1 MLMIMKKKRVV
12 LVVMDGW
19 GLAPEDKFN
28 AIANAKTPN
37 FDKLVREFPNTRL
50 KSDGLAVGLPE
61 GQFGTSEVNHLTIG
75 AGRVILQD
83 LPRINNAIETG
94 EFFSNKAI
102 VSTLEHTVKNNSNL
116 NLIGLLS
123 DGGVHTTIEHL
134 FAFFETAKRLNYKQ
148 QINLHLF
155 TDGRDVAPKSAEK
168 YFTQLDAQIAEY
180 QDLNIKI
187 ATVQGR
193 SFLDRDRDWAKTEK
207 AVQLI
212 CNGVGKKFTNWNA
225 ILNFEYNLNITD
237 EFFPQYLL
245 DESGTIKKNDGVI
258 FFHYRTDR
266 LYQLVKRIMQDENL
280 KLKVITMINVSEEF
294 DVEIAFPRVHVSN
307 VLAEVISNADLKQLH
322 TTETEKYA
330 HLTFFLNGEKEKEMP
345 FEEWKLV
352 ESNRFVKPYYAF
364 EPSMR
369 NFDIT
374 KNIID
379 GIVEDK
385 YDFII
390 ANLSSPDMVGHTG
403 NYEAA
408 IVSAESV
415 DYCIGKI
422 YESLKDKLD
431 DYALILTADHG
442 NSDIMWDYEND
453 QPHTQ
458 HTTSPVP
465 FVLVTS
471 GSYKLHKRETL
482 SDIAPTVL
490 DLMGLKKPLEM
501 TGESLITE
509 TE

>member
-1 MLMIMKKKRVV
+1 
-12 LVVMDGW
+12 MDGW
-19 GLAPEDKFN
+19 GLAPADKYN

-37 FDKLVREFPNTRL
+37 FDKLVRDYPNTRL

-83 LPRINNAIETG
+83 LPRINHAIET
-94 EFFSNKAI
+94 EQFYSNKAI
-102 VSTLEHTVKNNSNL
+102 LDTLKYTTEHNSHL

-148 QINLHLF
+148 QINLHVF

-168 YFTQLDAQIAEY
+168 YFKMLDSKISEY
-180 QDLNIKI
+180 KELNIKI

-193 SFLDRDRDWAKTEK
+193 SYLDRDREWDKTEK

-212 CNGVGKKFTNWNA
+212 TKGEGKKFTAWNA
-225 ILNFEYNLNITD
+225 IVNFEYNMNVSD
-237 EFFPQYLL
+237 EFFSQYLL
-245 DESGTIKKNDGVI
+245 DESGLLGKNDGII
-258 FFHYRTDR
+258 FYHYRTDR
-266 LYQLVKRIMQDENL
+266 LYQIVKRILQETELNL
-280 KLKVITMINVSEEF
+280 KAVTMINVSEEF
-294 DVEIAFPRVHVSN
+294 DVQMAFPRESVDN
-307 VLAEVISNADLKQLH
+307 VLAEVISKAELRQLH

-345 FEEWKLV
+345 YEEWKLI
-352 ESNRFVKPYYAF
+352 ESNRFVKPYYNF

-379 GIVEDK
+379 GIENDK

-408 IVSAESV
+408 VISAESV
-415 DYCIGKI
+415 DYCLGKI
-422 YESLKDKLD
+422 YESIKDKLE
-431 DYALILTADHG
+431 DYALIVTADHG
-442 NSDIMWDYEND
+442 NSDIMWDYENN

-465 FVLVTS
+465 FIVVTN
-471 GSYKLHKRETL
+471 GSYKLHRRETL

-490 DLMGLKKPLEM
+490 DLMKLDKPMEM
-501 TGESLITE
+501 TGESLIIGQE
-509 TE
+509 

>member
-1 MLMIMKKKRVV
+1 MAKKKVV
-12 LVVMDGW
+12 LVIMDGW
-19 GLAPEDKFN
+19 GLAPEDKYN

-37 FDKLVREFPNTRL
+37 FDKLVREYPNTRL

-83 LPRINNAIETG
+83 LPRINDSIEKEDFYT
-94 EFFSNKAI
+94 NPAI
-102 VSTLEHTVKNNSNL
+102 VKTIKHTIQNESNL
-116 NLIGLLS
+116 NLIGILS

-134 FAFFETAKRLNYKQ
+134 FAFFEAARRMNYKQ

-155 TDGRDVAPKSAEK
+155 TDGRDVAPKSAQK
-168 YFTQLDAQIAEY
+168 YLEMLENKISEY
-180 QDLNIKI
+180 KELNIRI
-187 ATVQGR
+187 ATIQGR
-193 SFLDRDRDWAKTEK
+193 YFLDRDRDWNKTEK
-207 AVQLI
+207 AFELI
-212 CNGVGKKFTNWNA
+212 CKGKGGNFSNWQA
-225 ILNFEYNLNITD
+225 VLNFEYNLNKTD
-237 EFFPQYLL
+237 EYFDQYLL
-245 DESGTIKKNDGVI
+245 DESALLKKDDGVI

-266 LYQLVKRIMQDENL
+266 LYQIVKRLIQEEIPNL
-280 KLKVITMINVSEEF
+280 SITTMISVSEEF
-294 DVEIAFPRVHVSN
+294 DVNLAFPRLKVDN
-307 VLAEVISNADLKQLH
+307 VLAEVISKAGLKQLH

-345 FEEWKLV
+345 NEDWKLI
-352 ESNRFVKPYYAF
+352 ESNRFIKPYYNF

-374 KNIID
+374 KEILN
-379 GIVEDK
+379 GIESNE

-408 IVSAESV
+408 VISAESV
-415 DYCIGKI
+415 DYCLGKL
-422 YESLKDKLD
+422 YEALKDKLN
-431 DYALILTADHG
+431 DYALLITADHG
-442 NSDIMWDYEND
+442 NSDIMWDYENN

-465 FVLVTS
+465 FILVTES
-471 GSYKLHKRETL
+471 SYKLHRRETL

-490 DLMGLKKPLEM
+490 DLMGLPKPAEM
-501 TGESLITE
+501 TGESLIIRE
-509 TE
+509 

>member
-1 MLMIMKKKRVV
+1 MAKKKVV
-12 LVVMDGW
+12 LVIMDGW
-19 GLAPEDKFN
+19 GLAPDDKYN

-37 FDKLVREFPNTRL
+37 FDKLVREYPNTRL

-83 LPRINNAIETG
+83 LPRINDSIKKE
-94 EFFSNKAI
+94 EFYTNPAI
-102 VSTLEHTVKNNSNL
+102 VKTIKHTIQNESNL
-116 NLIGLLS
+116 NLIGILS

-134 FAFFETAKRLNYKQ
+134 FAFFEAAKRMDYKQ

-155 TDGRDVAPKSAEK
+155 TDGRDVAPKSAQK
-168 YFTQLDAQIAEY
+168 YLEMLENKISEY
-180 QDLNIKI
+180 KELKIRI
-187 ATVQGR
+187 ATIQGR
-193 SFLDRDRDWAKTEK
+193 YFLDRDRDWNKTEK
-207 AVQLI
+207 AFELI
-212 CNGVGKKFTNWNA
+212 YKGKGGNFSNWQA
-225 ILNFEYNLNITD
+225 VLNFEYNLNKTD
-237 EFFPQYLL
+237 EYFDQYLL
-245 DESGTIKKNDGVI
+245 DKTALLKKDDGVI

-266 LYQLVKRIMQDENL
+266 LYQIVKRLVQEEIPNL
-280 KLKVITMINVSEEF
+280 SITTMISVSEEF
-294 DVEIAFPRVHVSN
+294 DVNLAFPRLKVDN
-307 VLAEVISNADLKQLH
+307 VLAEVISKAGLKQLH

-345 FEEWKLV
+345 NEDWKLI
-352 ESNRFVKPYYAF
+352 ESNRFIKPYYNF

-374 KNIID
+374 KEILK
-379 GIVEDK
+379 GIESNE

-408 IVSAESV
+408 VISAESV
-415 DYCIGKI
+415 DYCLGKL
-422 YESLKDKLD
+422 YEALKDKLD
-431 DYALILTADHG
+431 DYALLITADHG
-442 NSDIMWDYEND
+442 NSDIMWDYENN

-465 FVLVTS
+465 FILVTEN
-471 GSYKLHKRETL
+471 SYKLHRRETL

-490 DLMGLKKPLEM
+490 DLMDLPKPAEM
-501 TGESLITE
+501 TGESLIIRE
-509 TE
+509 

>member
-1 MLMIMKKKRVV
+1 MRRKKVVMII
-12 LVVMDGW
+12 MDGW
-19 GLAPEDKFN
+19 GLAPDDKYN

-37 FDKLVREFPNTRL
+37 FDKLVREYPNTRL

-83 LPRINNAIETG
+83 LPKINSAIKSE
-94 EFFSNKAI
+94 EFYSNPAI
-102 VSTLEHTVKNNSNL
+102 LKTFHHTIENKSKL
-116 NLIGLLS
+116 NLIGIIS
-123 DGGVHTTIEHL
+123 DGGVHTTIDHL
-134 FAFFETAKRLNYKQ
+134 FAFFETAKRINYKN

-168 YFTQLDAQIAEY
+168 YFKLLDEQIQKY
-180 QDLNIKI
+180 KDLKINI
-187 ATVQGR
+187 ATIQGR
-193 SFLDRDRDWAKTEK
+193 YFLDRDRDWAKTEK
-207 AVQLI
+207 AFDLI
-212 CNGVGKKFTNWNA
+212 FKGKGGKFNSWQSV
-225 ILNFEYNLNITD
+225 LNFAYNANKTD
-237 EFFPQYLL
+237 EYLDQYLL
-245 DESGTIKKNDGVI
+245 DEKGLIKKNDGVI

-266 LYQLVKRIMQDENL
+266 LYQIIKRLTQEDISNL
-280 KLKVITMINVSEEF
+280 SITTMISVSEEF
-294 DVEIAFPRVHVSN
+294 NVNIAFPRLKVDN
-307 VLAEVISNADLKQLH
+307 VLAEVISKSGLKQLH

-345 FEEWKLV
+345 NEHWKLI
-352 ESNRFVKPYYAF
+352 ESNRFIKPYYNF

-374 KNIID
+374 KEVLN
-379 GIVEDK
+379 GIESNE

-408 IVSAESV
+408 VISAESV
-415 DYCIGKI
+415 DYCIGKL
-422 YESLKDKLD
+422 YEAVKNKLD
-431 DYALILTADHG
+431 DFALIITADHG
-442 NSDIMWDYEND
+442 NSDIMWDYKNN

-465 FVLVTS
+465 FILVTES
-471 GSYKLHKRETL
+471 SYKLQRRETL

-490 DLMGLKKPLEM
+490 DLMGLQKPVEM
-501 TGESLITE
+501 TGESLIIRE
-509 TE
+509 

>member
-1 MLMIMKKKRVV
+1 MMKSMKKKRVV

-19 GLAPEDKFN
+19 GLAPDDKFN

-37 FDKLVREFPNTRL
+37 FDRLVRDYPNTRL

-83 LPRINNAIETG
+83 LPRINNAIESE
-94 EFFSNKAI
+94 EFCANNVI
-102 VSTLEHTVKNNSNL
+102 VSTFEHTVKYNSNI

-134 FAFFETAKRLNYKQ
+134 FAFFETARKLNYKQ

-155 TDGRDVAPKSAEK
+155 TDGRDVAPRSAEK
-168 YFTQLDAQIAEY
+168 YFTQLDKQIAKYKE
-180 QDLNIKI
+180 LNIKI

-212 CNGVGKKFTNWNA
+212 CNGEGNKFTSWNA
-225 ILNFEYNLNITD
+225 ILNFEYNINVTD

-245 DESGTIKKNDGVI
+245 DESGLIKKNDGVI

-266 LYQLVKRIMQDENL
+266 LYQLVKRITQSEDL

-294 DVEIAFPRVHVSN
+294 KIDTAFPRVHVNN
-307 VLAEVISNADLKQLH
+307 VLAEIISQAELKQLH

-330 HLTFFLNGEKEKEMP
+330 HLTFFLNGEREKELP

-369 NFDIT
+369 NFEIT

-379 GIVEDK
+379 GIQEDK

-415 DYCIGKI
+415 DYCVGKI
-422 YESLKDKLD
+422 YEVLKDKLD

-442 NSDIMWDYEND
+442 NSDIMWDYENE

-458 HTTSPVP
+458 HTNSPVP
-465 FVLVTS
+465 FVLITN
-471 GSYKLHKRETL
+471 GSFRLHKRETL

-490 DLMGLKKPLEM
+490 DLMKLKKPIEM
-501 TGESLITE
+501 TGESLIIE
-509 TE
+509 NK